1 MKTDPL
7 FNKLFLC
14 VIVPLIAC
22 IMSCNLQGKL
32 DKINVDSASKA
43 AGNNF
48 VVGATQQVPALTQ
61 KILQSL
67 KVAQDTL
74 NPDLQKIYKVIDSLG
89 TLSNAQLTKLAD
101 NLHQQITRLKGDVKD
116 TTLKTFLIKTL
127 ESMTGKLQN
136 DTKVLLNNVI
146 QSTLDSLKAPST
158 KAKMDTI
165 ISHLLDENTQ
175 SKTQLLI
182 SRSLQPTIDSLTN
195 RVDKM
200 IKGDI
205 PFVKREAYGLLA
217 GLGIVAIAIIAFV
230 WYERSKYARLVK
242 ILTYHINKIPNKD
255 VYDDLT
261 SQIQDHTQKESLEPL
276 LRNTLQKQ
284 GIN

>member
-7 FNKLFLC
+7 FNKLFVC
-14 VIVPLIAC
+14 VIVPLTAC

>member
-74 NPDLQKIYKVIDSLG
+74 NPDLQKIYKVIDS
-89 TLSNAQLTKLAD
+89 
-101 NLHQQITRLKGDVKD
+101 
-116 TTLKTFLIKTL
+116 
-127 ESMTGKLQN
+127 
-136 DTKVLLNNVI
+136 
-146 QSTLDSLKAPST
+146 
-158 KAKMDTI
+158 
-165 ISHLLDENTQ
+165 
-175 SKTQLLI
+175 
-182 SRSLQPTIDSLTN
+182 
-195 RVDKM
+195 
-200 IKGDI
+200 
-205 PFVKREAYGLLA
+205 
-217 GLGIVAIAIIAFV
+217 
-230 WYERSKYARLVK
+230 
-242 ILTYHINKIPNKD
+242 
-255 VYDDLT
+255 
-261 SQIQDHTQKESLEPL
+261 
-276 LRNTLQKQ
+276 
-284 GIN
+284 

>member
-1 MKTDPL
+1 
-7 FNKLFLC
+7 
-14 VIVPLIAC
+14 
-22 IMSCNLQGKL
+22 MSCNLQGKL

-136 DTKVLLNNVI
+136 DTKALLNNVI